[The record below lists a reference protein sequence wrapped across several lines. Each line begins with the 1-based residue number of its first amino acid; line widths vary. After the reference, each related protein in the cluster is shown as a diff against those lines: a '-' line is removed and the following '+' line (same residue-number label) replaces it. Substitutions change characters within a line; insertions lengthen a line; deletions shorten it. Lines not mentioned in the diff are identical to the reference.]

1 MQHSALL
8 LDAAA
13 RRGRDGYTVTCLK
26 RDRLVCVV
34 HVVSKHEEALASK
47 RGNQARPSCHGRL
60 CATIMLHLYG
70 LLCPDRTC
78 LATASQLGEQ

>member
-1 MQHSALL
+1 MQHSVLL
-8 LDAAA
+8 LDAA
-13 RRGRDGYTVTCLK
+13 RRGRRRIHTNFFEKGP
-26 RDRLVCVV
+26 LVCLVY
-34 HVVSKHEEALASK
+34 EECTTSHLLANVAI
-47 RGNQARPSCHGRL
+47 NQARLSCHGRL